1 MPTLPL
7 PFPTVTRA
15 VNEKRR
21 PPFTTLATRLI
32 AMTRSSNSGSRRSL
46 RSLRSLRSFR
56 LVLSRFVIALLE
68 LQPGGA
74 GSVGQRLDA
83 PVVGKTTAV
92 EDDLFDPGVLG
103 TRSDELPDRGCRL
116 DGQRLLGEVAFAGGR
131 RSHGDALVVVDDLC
145 IDIAVA
151 AEHRESGSSSGAVH
165 LLANPEMAASPSVCP
180 LSLIHISEPTRP
192 YW

>member
-103 TRSDELPDRGCRL
+103 TPSDEPVSYTHLTLPT
-116 DGQRLLGEVAFAGGR
+116 
-131 RSHGDALVVVDDLC
+131 
-145 IDIAVA
+145 I
-151 AEHRESGSSSGAVH
+151 
-165 LLANPEMAASPSVCP
+165 
-180 LSLIHISEPTRP
+180 
-192 YW
+192 Y